1 MFKIVMGGNRDTKH
15 RDDRRGEG
23 GGRDAKHRDDHHR
36 DRRDDRHR
44 DRGAV
49 LREHRAPPPPE
60 VGASSRSRSRSA
72 PEGR

>member
-23 GGRDAKHRDDHHR
+23 ESRDTKHREDHHHR
-36 DRRDDRHR
+36 DRRDDRQR

-60 VGASSRSRSRSA
+60 AEASS
-72 PEGR
+72 